1 MWYII
6 PDLIGSCEGL
16 PGRGIIGALHQ
27 QVHACVSARGLAAVE
42 VDGYIVMDRE
52 WRGGILLAEFVRPL

>member
-16 PGRGIIGALHQ
+16 PGRGIIGAFHQ

-42 VDGYIVMDRE
+42 VDGYIVADGER
-52 WRGGILLAEFVRPL
+52 WGNILLVDFPRPL